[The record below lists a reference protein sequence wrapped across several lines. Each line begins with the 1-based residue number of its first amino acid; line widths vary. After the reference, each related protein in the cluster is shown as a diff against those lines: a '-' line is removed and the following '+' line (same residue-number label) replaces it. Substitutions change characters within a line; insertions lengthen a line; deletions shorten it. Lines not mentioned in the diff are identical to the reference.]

1 MTFRRDPAYG
11 AEVDWGSV
19 RRVDVILAVLAGV
32 VQIGGT
38 ALVARHH
45 PHARTLD
52 VYGYLL
58 LAAGPAALFARRRQ
72 PVPVLMLSFATTLGY
87 VLLGYPAAR
96 SGSG

>member
-1 MTFRRDPAYG
+1 MTNRRDPAYG

-19 RRVDVILAVLAGV
+19 RRADIGLAVLAGV

-45 PHARTLD
+45 APVRTLD

-58 LAAGPAALFARRRQ
+58 LAAGPVALVA
-72 PVPVLMLSFATTLGY
+72 
-87 VLLGYPAAR
+87 
-96 SGSG
+96 